1 VSVLADADLVGR
13 DIETQQVRD
22 ALEEIVHGRPSLL
35 LVGGDAGIGKSALAD
50 VAAGFAAA
58 RGFTVLTGRC
68 LDGATDAGLAPVLD
82 ALGPLLRR
90 EADARD
96 QRLDSPAAEILAQLL
111 PAAGRAAIASFA
123 PGQVLECVREV
134 LVQAA
139 DREPVL
145 LVLED
150 VHWAGQSTR
159 DALVALSALRDRAL
173 AVLITYRTDDVG
185 RRHPLRRCLRQLRR
199 AAHCVPVT
207 LGPLDDLAARELAA
221 RLGGPGV
228 QGLDLGVVSVRSGGN
243 PLYLL
248 ELVAA
253 HRRGDGRLVP
263 PGLADLFLSRLD
275 DLAAATV
282 EVLRVASVGGTV
294 IDALLL
300 EAVASESPAALDAAL
315 REAVD
320 ANLLVRRGDLLA
332 FRHALLRDAI
342 YGDVLPAELL
352 RAHARYG
359 DAVRRRIAHAAGPAS
374 AALEGDAGGMAD
386 WGLLAYHL
394 AAAGDLAGALPA
406 AVHAG
411 REAARLGLPEAVTH
425 LERVLGWWGQ
435 VLEPEGLA
443 GMSRAELLCLAAA
456 PVATAGDPGRAHE
469 LLAQA
474 LELVDVDRE
483 PLLASRIYAVRAD
496 HVAAAVGDPKEQ
508 QVALDRAV
516 AYAEGTT
523 SPELAHALA
532 VAASYQFAYHGRNRE
547 ARRLAARAQEVARAV
562 GADADEAM
570 AALLVALSQLSTG
583 ELDEGLAD
591 AQAAMDRFERS
602 GPASDVL
609 LYAGVYAFSLGASGH
624 PEDGIAL
631 AQRSAQRAAALG
643 LPAAQ
648 FYCTGA
654 DIFLSGRVGRLAEAE
669 QLIAALLSGW
679 QPGLARAVIASVVAE
694 LWTRRGDHPAALE
707 AFEEVRAYFEG
718 PDAAGN
724 SLGDLSPM
732 IDVYLALGR
741 PDDAAELAAQVAN
754 ACDDL
759 DGDLDLA
766 TLARRTLAAVAAVRV
781 DHRTVH
787 EDLLSRGERF
797 LAAARD
803 VPGGCRWGTAGAG
816 ELAAADAWH
825 AACTGAPTLLA
836 WQQCREAWQ
845 ATGFEYDALE
855 ATMALAS
862 AGFAEGERDTGQ
874 QALRAA
880 WATSRRIGANGITR
894 AAAALARRTRTSLEA
909 GTTTSGGAGAGLT
922 GRERQV
928 LSLVAAGRSN
938 PQIATE
944 LFLARKT
951 ASAHVS
957 RILAKL
963 GVASRGEAAAYAW
976 AHGLAGPD
984 EPAGR

>member
-1 VSVLADADLVGR
+1 MKVLADADLIGR
-13 DIETQQVRD
+13 DIESQQIRD
-22 ALEEIVHGRPSLL
+22 VLEDTVHGQPSLL
-35 LVGGDAGIGKSALAD
+35 LVAGDAGIGKSALAD
-50 VAAGFAAA
+50 VSAGFAAE
-58 RGFTVLTGRC
+58 RGFTVLTGHC
-68 LDGATDAGLAPVLD
+68 LDVASDAGLTPVLD
-82 ALGPLLRR
+82 ALQPLLRG
-90 EADARD
+90 ETDARD
-96 QRLDSPAAEILAQLL
+96 RRLDSPAAEILAQLL
-111 PAAGRAAIASFA
+111 PTAGRAVASLA

-139 DREPVL
+139 DRAPVL

-150 VHWAGQSTR
+150 VHWADQSTR
-159 DALVALSALRDRAL
+159 DALVAVSAVRDQAL

-185 RRHPLRRCLRQLRR
+185 RRHPLRPCLRQLRR
-199 AAHCVPVT
+199 AKHCVPIT
-207 LGPLDDLAARELAA
+207 LGPLDDQAARELAV
-221 RLGGPGV
+221 RMGGPDM
-228 QGLDLGVVSVRSGGN
+228 QELDLGLVSGRSGGN

-253 HRRGDGRLVP
+253 HRREDAQLVP
-263 PGLADLFLSRLD
+263 RDLADLFLSRLD
-275 DLAAATV
+275 DLTAVAV
-282 EVLRVASVGGTV
+282 EVLRVASVGGTL
-294 IDALLL
+294 IDTQLL
-300 EAVASESPAALDAAL
+300 EAVVSKPLAALDAAL
-315 REAVD
+315 REAFD

-332 FRHALLRDAI
+332 FRHALLRDAV
-342 YGDVLPAELL
+342 YGDVLPTELP
-352 RAHARYG
+352 RAHAKYG
-359 DAVRRRIAHAAGPAS
+359 EAVRRRIAGTAAAAS
-374 AALEGDAGGMAD
+374 AEQEGAAVGMAD

-394 AAAGDLAGALPA
+394 GAAGDLAGALPA

-411 REAARLGLPEAVTH
+411 RAAARLGLPEAVTH

-435 VLEPEGLA
+435 VPDPEALA
-443 GMSRAELLCLAAA
+443 GMSRAELLCLAAS
-456 PVATAGDPGRAHE
+456 PVATAGDPVRAHE

-474 LELVDVDRE
+474 LELVDVERD

-508 QVALDRAV
+508 QVALDRAIG
-516 AYAEGTT
+516 YAEGTT

-532 VAASYQFAYHGRNRE
+532 VAAAYQFAYYGRNRE

-570 AALLVALSQLSTG
+570 AALIVAVSQLSTG

-591 AQAAMDRFERS
+591 AQAAMDRFERC

-609 LYAGVYAFSLGASGH
+609 LYAGVYAFSLGAYGY
-624 PEDGIAL
+624 PEEGIAL

-654 DIFLSGRVGRLAEAE
+654 DIFLSGRVGRLTEAE

-679 QPGLARAVIASVVAE
+679 QPGLARAVITSVAAE
-694 LWTRRGDHPAALE
+694 LWTRRGDLPAALA
-707 AFEEVRAYFEG
+707 AFEEVRVYFTG
-718 PDAAGN
+718 PDAFGN
-724 SLGDLSPM
+724 GFGDLSPM

-741 PDDAAELAAQVAN
+741 SHEAAELAAYVAK

-766 TLARRTLAAVAAVRV
+766 TIARRTLAAVAAVPV
-781 DHRTVH
+781 DHRSAH
-787 EDLLSRGERF
+787 EDLLTRGEVF

-803 VPGGCRWGTAGAG
+803 VPGGCRWGTAAAG
-816 ELAAADAWH
+816 ELAAAEAWR
-825 AACTGAPTLLA
+825 AACAGAPTVLA

-855 ATMALAS
+855 ATMALAN
-862 AGFAEGERDTGQ
+862 AGFAERERDTGQ

-894 AAAALARRTRTSLEA
+894 AASALARRTRTSLEA
-909 GTTTSGGAGAGLT
+909 GRITPDGAEAGLT
-922 GRERQV
+922 ERERQV

-938 PQIATE
+938 PQIAAE

-976 AHGLAGPD
+976 AHGLADTD

>member
-1 VSVLADADLVGR
+1 MC
-13 DIETQQVRD
+13 D
-22 ALEEIVHGRPSLL
+22 ALEATLDGRPSLL
-35 LVGGDAGIGKSALAD
+35 LLGGDAGIGKSALATM
-50 VAAGFAAA
+50 AAGFAAD
-58 RGFTVLTGRC
+58 RGFTVLAGRC
-68 LDGATDAGLAPVLD
+68 LDVAADAGLAPVLES
-82 ALGPLLRR
+82 LHPLLRQD
-90 EADARD
+90 ADARD
-96 QRLDSPAAEILAQLL
+96 RRLDSPAAEILAQLL
-111 PAAGRAAIASFA
+111 PAAGRTAVASLA

-139 DREPVL
+139 DRGPVL

-150 VHWAGQSTR
+150 LQWADQSTR
-159 DALVALSALRDRAL
+159 DALVALSAVQNRAL
-173 AVLITYRTDDVG
+173 AVLITYRTDEVG
-185 RRHPLRRCLRQLRR
+185 RRHPLRPCLRQLRR

-207 LGPLDDLAARELAA
+207 LGPLDDRAAHELAA
-221 RLGGPGV
+221 RLGGPAM
-228 QGLDLGVVSVRSGGN
+228 QALDLGVVSARSGGN

-253 HRRGDGRLVP
+253 HRRHDAQLVP
-263 PGLADLFLSRLD
+263 PDLVDLFLSRLD
-275 DLAAATV
+275 DLAAAAV

-294 IDALLL
+294 IDTQLL
-300 EAVASESPAALDAAL
+300 EAVAGQSPSVLDAAL

-320 ANLLVRRGDLLA
+320 ANLLVRRGELLA
-332 FRHALLRDAI
+332 FRHVLLRDAV
-342 YGDVLPAELL
+342 YGDVLPAERL

-359 DAVRRRIAHAAGPAS
+359 DALRRRIAHAAGPAS
-374 AALEGDAGGMAD
+374 AELEGDAGGMAD

-406 AVHAG
+406 AMHAG
-411 REAARLGLPEAVTH
+411 RKAARLGLPEAVTH

-435 VLEPEGLA
+435 VLKPEGLA
-443 GMSRAELLCLAAA
+443 GMSRAELLCMAAT
-456 PVATAGDPGRAHE
+456 PVATAGNPERAHE

-516 AYAEGTT
+516 GYAEGTP

-532 VAASYQFAYHGRNRE
+532 VAASYQFVYCGRNRE

-562 GADADEAM
+562 GADADEAK
-570 AALLVALSQLSTG
+570 AALLVALSRLSTG
-583 ELDEGLAD
+583 ELEEGLAD

-609 LYAGVYAFSLGASGH
+609 LYAGAYAFSLGGSGH
-624 PEDGIAL
+624 PEEAIAL
-631 AQRSAQRAAALG
+631 ARRSAQRAAALG

-648 FYCTGA
+648 FYCTSA
-654 DIFLSGRVGRLAEAE
+654 DIFLSGRVGRLGQAE
-669 QLIAALLSGW
+669 QMISTLLSGW
-679 QPGLARAVIASVVAE
+679 QPGLARAVIQSVAGE

-707 AFEEVRAYFEG
+707 AFEEVRAFFTGAG
-718 PDAAGN
+718 PGAAGN
-724 SLGDLSPM
+724 GLGDLSPM
-732 IDVYLALGR
+732 IDLYLALGR
-741 PDDAAELAAQVAN
+741 PDDAVELAAQVAN
-754 ACDDL
+754 ACQEL

-766 TLARRTLAAVAAVRV
+766 TIARRTLAAVAAVPV
-781 DHRTVH
+781 DHRSAH
-787 EDLLSRGERF
+787 EDVLSRGAVF
-797 LAAARD
+797 LSAARD
-803 VPGGCRWGTAGAG
+803 VPGGCRWGTAAAG
-816 ELAAADAWH
+816 ELATADAWH
-825 AACTGAPTLLA
+825 AACAGAPTALA
-836 WQQCREAWQ
+836 WQQSREAWQ

-855 ATMALAS
+855 ATMALAA
-862 AGFAEGERDTGQ
+862 AGFAEGDRDTGQ

-880 WATSRRIGANGITR
+880 WTTSRRMGANGITR
-894 AAAALARRTRTSLEA
+894 TAAALARRTRTSLEA
-909 GTTTSGGAGAGLT
+909 GTATSDGAAAGLT

-928 LSLVAAGRSN
+928 LSLVSAGRSN
-938 PQIATE
+938 PQIASE

-976 AHGLAGPD
+976 SHGLAGPA
-984 EPAGR
+984 EPAGK